1 MNLSFTYFVKASKM
15 KKVFLF
21 VFCFVIVLFSSCNN
35 VKKDNLVKFFQN
47 DTVVFETLGIRYE
60 YNETDKS
67 FSVLSGD
74 FSGMNVAFANGECVV
89 RFKEFCID
97 TDPRAFP
104 QLKSFVSLYTAFKD
118 NLDEFAVNDRNEYVL
133 LIDSS
138 RFLVY
143 YDSNVS
149 KITKLVAETENGSFE
164 YTVVNTE
171 DIN

>member
-21 VFCFVIVLFSSCNN
+21 VFCFVIILFSSCNN
-35 VKKDNLVKFFQN
+35 VNKNNLEKFFQN
-47 DTVVFETLGIRYE
+47 DTVVFETLGIQYE
-60 YNETDKS
+60 YNKTDKS

-74 FSGMNVAFANGECVV
+74 FSGMNVAFTNGECVV

-104 QLKSFVSLYTAFKD
+104 QLKSFVSLYAAFKD

-149 KITKLVAETENGSFE
+149 KITKLVAETENGSFV